1 MVDNFAIAISHLL
14 IALAAWRL
22 VWRADLDHE
31 DPPAKDEI
39 GTGFFQPRPGGARV
53 GGQRASAKGP
63 SDDA

>member
-31 DPPAKDEI
+31 EPPAKDEF
-39 GTGFFQPRPGGARV
+39 GTGFFQRKPTIAPKSTARA
-53 GGQRASAKGP
+53 GEQETNG
-63 SDDA
+63 DA